1 MLIFLGLGFALLM
14 VTTTWYNHYT
24 QRSLIDGIGAKQAQ
38 DSALSYFDALNSLML
53 TGSMAQRESLRH
65 KFEAHADLMDVRV
78 VRGPEVQKIYGE
90 GLPHEQPRDAL
101 DQRALQGEEILRPGS
116 RDGARVLELFLPLR
130 ASADYLGTNCL
141 TCHAVPEGTVLG
153 AVAVTYSLDRLD
165 KEVSTNLTG
174 NALVNAALFSAG
186 MLVVVVL
193 LHRLVLSRVSRLRDT
208 MRAVES
214 DSDLSVRFE
223 VRRLDE
229 IGQVGLALNAMLE
242 RFTAGLQGVAK
253 SAGLLSDASER
264 IAQAS
269 ARSAR
274 AACEQKT
281 QVQSVATAI
290 NQLETT
296 AQEMGRGAAVAAEA
310 SDQTDQAAVSGAQRT
325 AEVRAGMDRLLHDIR
340 ACEATIND
348 LSHRSG
354 SVCGVLD
361 VIKAI
366 AEQTNLLALNAA
378 IEAARAGDM
387 GRGFAVVAQEVRE
400 LATRSHQATQ
410 EIGDIVEQLKSG
422 SSQAVGIMGHVRSN
436 AEAYESQ
443 IRDTA
448 SSLEAIA
455 QKVAEIRANNH
466 QMAQAAEEQ
475 RHVTGDVNR
484 SAHLIHDS
492 AQRVAGEAEGTAGI
506 GSDLLERVGELQRIV
521 ATFQIGR

>member
-1 MLIFLGLGFALLM
+1 
-14 VTTTWYNHYT
+14 
-24 QRSLIDGIGAKQAQ
+24 
-38 DSALSYFDALNSLML
+38 
-53 TGSMAQRESLRH
+53 
-65 KFEAHADLMDVRV
+65 
-78 VRGPEVQKIYGE
+78 
-90 GLPHEQPRDAL
+90 
-101 DQRALQGEEILRPGS
+101 
-116 RDGARVLELFLPLR
+116 
-130 ASADYLGTNCL
+130 
-141 TCHAVPEGTVLG
+141 
-153 AVAVTYSLDRLD
+153 
-165 KEVSTNLTG
+165 VSTNLTG

-436 AEAYESQ
+436 A
-443 IRDTA
+443 
-448 SSLEAIA
+448 
-455 QKVAEIRANNH
+455 
-466 QMAQAAEEQ
+466 
-475 RHVTGDVNR
+475 
-484 SAHLIHDS
+484 
-492 AQRVAGEAEGTAGI
+492 
-506 GSDLLERVGELQRIV
+506 
-521 ATFQIGR
+521 